1 MYWNIGLRWALWIH
15 VADADGSGDMV
26 LIRMSVEDMQT
37 RRETA
42 DKNISRDV
50 SIDAGKIK
58 T

>member
-1 MYWNIGLRWALWIH
+1 M
-15 VADADGSGDMV
+15 ADADGSGDMV